1 MMDGL
6 RTFYEQLGSADKDAF
21 VQMVSESSM
30 TVAPAVKESVETRLK
45 EVIAEINKVNSKRE
59 MLSNKANRLADFAG
73 KLQEFMD
80 GNKNYAIEIVL
91 IKKFFSLAE
100 DNLRQKIADLKP
112 DELLKEKYA
121 LKSKLR
127 EMRDDIAS
135 FSKIN
140 HVLHLI
146 IKKRGPQNVQRE
158 RAITV
163 E

>member
-6 RTFYEQLGSADKDAF
+6 RTFYETLGSAERDAF

-30 TVAPAVKESVETRLK
+30 AVAPIVREGVEARLK
-45 EVIAEINKVNSKRE
+45 EVVTEINRVNSERE
-59 MLSNKANRLADFAG
+59 MLSNKANRLADFAVR
-73 KLQEFMD
+73 LQGFMD
-80 GNKNYAIEIVL
+80 DNKNYSIEIVL

-100 DNLRQKIADLKP
+100 DNLRKKISDLKP
-112 DELLKEKYA
+112 DVLLKEKHS
-121 LKSKLR
+121 LKTKLR

-140 HVLHLI
+140 SVLNII
-146 IKKRGPQNVQRE
+146 IKKKELDDVQRK

-163 E
+163 Q

>member
-6 RTFYEQLGSADKDAF
+6 RTFYEMLGSAERDAF

-30 TVAPAVKESVETRLK
+30 TIAPVVKESVERRLK
-45 EVIAEINKVNSKRE
+45 EVVLEINRVNAERE
-59 MLSNKANRLADFAG
+59 MLGNKANRLADFAE
-73 KLQEFMD
+73 KLQEFM
-80 GNKNYAIEIVL
+80 NNNRNYAIEIVL

-100 DNLRQKIADLKP
+100 DNIRQKMSDLKP
-112 DELLKEKYA
+112 DSLLKEKYV

-127 EMRDDIAS
+127 EMSDDLAS

-146 IKKRGPQNVQRE
+146 IKKKEQDDVQRKQS
-158 RAITV
+158 ITV

>member
-1 MMDGL
+1 MDGL
-6 RTFYEQLGSADKDAF
+6 RTFYETLGSAERDAF

-30 TVAPAVKESVETRLK
+30 TIAPVVKEGVERRLK
-45 EVIAEINKVNSKRE
+45 EVVLEINRVNAERE
-59 MLSNKANRLADFAG
+59 MLGNKANRLADFAE
-73 KLQEFMD
+73 KLQEFM
-80 GNKNYAIEIVL
+80 NNNRNYAIEIVL

-100 DNLRQKIADLKP
+100 DNIRQKMSDLKP
-112 DELLKEKYA
+112 DSLLKEKYA

-127 EMRDDIAS
+127 EMSDDLAS

-146 IKKRGPQNVQRE
+146 IKKKEQDDVQRKQS
-158 RAITV
+158 ITV